1 MTLKHWQ
8 EIENQRGVPLKF
20 SAKTHLHMIC
30 LVKVSIDADDKIA
43 GLAVLQASFWISS
56 STSKQLCKSPVIEV
70 VF

>member
-43 GLAVLQASFWISS
+43 D
-56 STSKQLCKSPVIEV
+56 
-70 VF
+70 